1 MVGAKTVL
9 AIDPGSS
16 KCGLA
21 LVNRD
26 ENHVISLVW
35 HSIVPTAEV
44 AAVAAQK
51 HDEKSYSL
59 IIVGNGT
66 RSRTVVDLLREA
78 MPSVGIL
85 VVDERD
91 TTMQARERYWE
102 LNPRRGFRR
111 IGPSTLWVPP
121 EPIDDYAALVLA
133 ERVLTNG

>member
-26 ENHVISLVW
+26 ENSSISLVW
-35 HSIVPTAEV
+35 HDIVPTERIAEV
-44 AAVAAQK
+44 AL
-51 HDEKSYSL
+51 EKYKDKSFSL

-66 RSRTVVDLLREA
+66 RSRNVIDSLREA

-111 IGPSTLWVPP
+111 IGPATLWVPP
-121 EPIDDYAALVLA
+121 VPIDDYAALVLA
-133 ERVLTNG
+133 ERVLTTA